1 MSMTRLA
8 RGSRIGI
15 LLTACALMG
24 SASFAASPGGG
35 LRYSV
40 FVEKFEDKS
49 GSHTPLGGDWETQL
63 TSALQESGR
72 FIVVAQ
78 TDMQHSA
85 LKEQSRGTSGV
96 TAQGRKT
103 AARSRMTPAQLLVK
117 GVITY
122 FKQGGASQ
130 DSGVTIHNFK
140 FGGGR
145 AKTEIRATLQMVDA
159 TTGTLVASK
168 SFTGIAQ
175 RRAFSFGAQGSEGE
189 GNIKAGEDD
198 NINAAFEKAIADVIP
213 WMTAQLNSVPW
224 RGSVV
229 KIDGEHIIINR
240 GSREGVADGEDF
252 ITGESEIVT
261 DPDTGETLDEVL
273 HERARIRVVRVNER
287 TSTCS
292 VISGNTNQIITGMAI
307 QPGREK
313 G

>member
-1 MSMTRLA
+1 MNIRLA
-8 RGSRIGI
+8 REIRIGI
-15 LLTACALMG
+15 LLIVCALMG
-24 SASFAASPGGG
+24 SPSFAASPGGG

-78 TDMQHSA
+78 KDMQHSA

-103 AARSRMTPAQLLVK
+103 AARSRMTPAQLLIK

-122 FKQGGASQ
+122 FKQGDASQ
-130 DSGVTIHNFK
+130 ESGINIRNFK
-140 FGGGR
+140 IGGGR
-145 AKTEIRATLQMVDA
+145 ARTEIRATVQMIDA
-159 TTGTLVASK
+159 TTGTVVVAK

-175 RRAFSFGAQGSEGE
+175 RRGIAFGIQGAEGKGE
-189 GNIKAGEDD
+189 MKAGEDD
-198 NINAAFEKAIADVIP
+198 NVNAAFEKAIADVIP
-213 WMTAQLNSVPW
+213 WMVTQLPSVPW
-224 RGSVV
+224 RGTVI
-229 KIDGEHIIINR
+229 KIDGDHVTINR
-240 GSREGVADGEDF
+240 GAREGVAAGTDF
-252 ITGESEIVT
+252 IAGESETLT

-273 HERARIRVVRVNER
+273 HERAKIRVVRVNER

-292 VISGNTNQIITGMAI
+292 VISGNRNQIITGMAI
-307 QPGREK
+307 QPEREK
-313 G
+313 S